1 MEVYA
6 FAPAGYDGGLV
17 RVEVDIRR
25 GLPAFDLTGLPDDAV
40 RESRE
45 RVRAAVRNAGFEFPV
60 DRVLVNLSPAD
71 LRKTGASF
79 DLPIALG
86 ILSRSG
92 QVPDPGL
99 PVLAMGELGL
109 GGEIRPARGTL
120 SAVAAGLEAG
130 IDFFAVPRDNLEE
143 ARALRR
149 GKVRGFS
156 LLEEFRSLLA
166 PGEDAT
172 DAGSFSWDDGPDSIR
187 GRPGDA
193 KSGPESPP
201 PESESLGDFRDIRG
215 QPRLRRALE
224 VAAAGGHH
232 LLLFGPPGAGKTLAA
247 RRLPSILP
255 DLDDRDAVE
264 ATKIHSLAG
273 LLGSGT
279 GLLRRP
285 PFRSPHHG
293 ASAEGVLGGGRWVRP
308 GEISLAHGGVLFL
321 DEAPEFRA
329 DILQALREPVEEGRI
344 SIARAEAT
352 LVFPARFQL
361 VLAANPCPC
370 GALGKPGAVCLCSI
384 QDLRRYW
391 KKLGGPLLD
400 RIDIRVPVRSASPAE
415 MREIPEDSRSVRSRV
430 RAARNLQAGRYGG
443 LGFSLNARL
452 PAGALERFCP
462 MGEEALSCL
471 EREAERLGLSSRA
484 FHSMLRVSRTLADLE
499 GARDI
504 SPDHAAEAVELRRY
518 GDEDTFWRIP

>member
-6 FAPAGYDGGLV
+6 YAPTGFDGELV

-40 RESRE
+40 KESRE

-60 DRVLVNLSPAD
+60 DRLLVNLSPAD

-86 ILSRSG
+86 ILIESG
-92 QVPDPGL
+92 QVPDPGR
-99 PVLAMGELGL
+99 PVLAIGELGL
-109 GGEIRPARGTL
+109 SGEVRAARGTL

-130 IDFFAVPRDNLEE
+130 ISDFAVPRGNLAE

-149 GKVRGFS
+149 GG
-156 LLEEFRSLLA
+156 
-166 PGEDAT
+166 
-172 DAGSFSWDDGPDSIR
+172 IR
-187 GRPGDA
+187 GLSMLG
-193 KSGPESPP
+193 EFCTLFQSPSP
-201 PESESLGDFRDIRG
+201 SSESSPKESLVSYSPCENSQNDLLGDMSDLRG
-215 QPRLRRALE
+215 QASLRRAME

-232 LLLFGPPGAGKTLAA
+232 LLLFGPPGVGKTMAA
-247 RRLPSILP
+247 RRLPTILP
-255 DLDDRDAVE
+255 DMDSRDAVE

-273 LLGSGT
+273 TLSPEA

-293 ASAEGVLGGGRWVRP
+293 ASAEGMIGGGRWIRP
-308 GEISLAHGGVLFL
+308 GEISLAHGGILFL

-344 SIARAEAT
+344 SIARAETTA
-352 LVFPARFQL
+352 VFPARFQL

-370 GALGKPGAVCLCSI
+370 GSLGRPGAVCLCSI

-400 RIDIRVPVRSASPAE
+400 RIDIRVPVKPASLGELRQAG
-415 MREIPEDSRSVRSRV
+415 EDSRTIRARV
-430 RAARNLQAGRYGG
+430 RAARDLQSSRYAGLPFSVNGRLPVGAMDHFCALDPG
-443 LGFSLNARL
+443 AVSLLEKETANLGFS
-452 PAGALERFCP
+452 
-462 MGEEALSCL
+462 
-471 EREAERLGLSSRA
+471 SRA
-484 FHSMLRVSRTLADLE
+484 IHSILRVSRTIADLGGME
-499 GARDI
+499 TIGK
-504 SPDHAAEAVELRRY
+504 SHVAEAIELRRY
-518 GDEDTFWRIP
+518 GDEDPFWRIP